1 VNGAEADEAGEN
13 EPLLGLSDSITQKDR
28 HPIQNNL
35 IVGTGIVAQAG
46 VWILVALVWSGV
58 FSHDL
63 ILFSPHPL
71 LNSAAI
77 VLVTQAVLILQPTA
91 TPSQKRLG
99 TYIHSTLVNLALLCF
114 LTAFIFIELNKHAH
128 HGVHLASPHAI
139 MGLTTYVLLLVQ
151 AFFGAAQFFFPT
163 VVFGSEER
171 AKSVYKFH
179 RASGYVIVALLCAT
193 VAAAT
198 WTDYNLNVLHIH
210 HWSVITASVILL
222 AGLYARIQK
231 SKLGFESS

>member
-1 VNGAEADEAGEN
+1 M
-13 EPLLGLSDSITQKDR
+13 
-28 HPIQNNL
+28 
-35 IVGTGIVAQAG
+35 
-46 VWILVALVWSGV
+46 
-58 FSHDL
+58 
-63 ILFSPHPL
+63 
-71 LNSAAI
+71 
-77 VLVTQAVLILQPTA
+77 LILQPTS

-99 TYIHSTLVNLALLCF
+99 TYVHATLVNLALLCF
-114 LTAFIFIELNKHAH
+114 LTAFIFVEINKHAH

-139 MGLTTYVLLLVQ
+139 MGLTAYILLLAQ

-163 VVFGSEER
+163 VVFGTEER
-171 AKSVYKFH
+171 AMSVYMFH

-198 WTDYNLNVLHIH
+198 WTDYNLTVLQIH

-231 SKLGFESS
+231 SKLGLGSS